1 MQMVLKTY
9 HSSKIQLVNQ
19 LGEIHKKAKGELGKL
34 NKSVLVIMKC
44 RPNHS
49 SIIIIQLVNQL
60 REIHEKAKNKSRFP
74 IL

>member
-1 MQMVLKTY
+1 MVLKTY
-9 HSSKIQLVNQ
+9 HLSKIQLVNQ
-19 LGEIHKKAKGELGKL
+19 LGEIHKKAKGVLKF

-60 REIHEKAKNKSRFP
+60 REIHEKAKNKSIFP

>member
-49 SIIIIQLVNQL
+49 SIIQLVNQL
-60 REIHEKAKNKSRFP
+60 REIHEKAKNKSRYP
-74 IL
+74 IF